1 VLQVLDDLNAL
12 MEKYG
17 IDALFTAGS
26 AFKMADLFWLTGF
39 RSNDEIAFIQNINDK
54 PIVAAGFH
62 TLSRVQKE
70 SRIKTTHDVTD
81 VYLKLMKENKRPDE
95 NLDVIFDDILRN
107 VFTGNTIGIPEETSS
122 RVLDTVQKLGYD
134 VKVVSDIMMD
144 ARATKSESEI
154 QAIKKAGDATTSAI
168 SRVLV
173 MVKDSDI
180 GPKKTLMYKGK
191 PLTVK
196 DVKLTL
202 EHFLLDQGAHSA
214 EDTILAVGYKG
225 FDWHYLGAPKD
236 ELKAEVPIILDVFP
250 VLKMERY
257 VADVTRTFIK
267 GSVSEKIRHMFESVK
282 AAADSSVDALK
293 DGAKIDDVNLACAE
307 TLKEAGYESRRL
319 NPAATE
325 GMTHGLGHG
334 IGLAVH
340 EGPSM
345 YRREDHFTVGNVM
358 AIEPGVYFK
367 EIGGVR
373 IENDYAVTKGKA
385 KLLTTGLDELLYL

>member
-1 VLQVLDDLNAL
+1 MLQVLEDLNAL

-26 AFKMADLFWLTGF
+26 TFKMDDLFWLTGF
-39 RSNDEIAFIQNINDK
+39 RSGDEIAFIQNIDDE

-81 VYLKLMKENKRPDE
+81 VFLKLMKENKRPDE
-95 NLDVIFDDILRN
+95 NLDVIFDHILRS
-107 VFTGNTIGIPEETSS
+107 VFTGKTIGIPEDTSS
-122 RVLDTVQKLGYD
+122 KVYETVLNLGYD

-144 ARATKSESEI
+144 ARATKSESETR
-154 QAIKKAGDATTSAI
+154 AIKKAGDATTSAI
-168 SRVLV
+168 SKVME
-173 MVKDSDI
+173 MVKDSEV
-180 GPKKTLMYKGK
+180 GPKKTLMYEGK

-214 EDTILAVGYKG
+214 EDTILAVGDKG
-225 FDWHYLGAPKD
+225 FDWHYLGALED

-250 VLKMERY
+250 RLKMERY

-267 GSVSEKIRHMFESVK
+267 GSVSEKVRHMFESVK
-282 AAADSSVDALK
+282 AAADSSVDALT

-307 TLKEAGYESRRL
+307 TLKKAGYDSRRL
-319 NPAATE
+319 NPAASE

-345 YRREDHFTVGNVM
+345 YQRENQFAVGNVM

-367 EIGGVR
+367 DIGGVR

-385 KLLTTGLDELLYL
+385 KLLTTGLDELPFL

>member
-1 VLQVLDDLNAL
+1 VLDDLNAL
-12 MEKYG
+12 MEKYE

-26 AFKMADLFWLTGF
+26 AFKISDIFWLTGF
-39 RSNDEIAFIQNINDK
+39 RSSDEIVFIQNKNDK

-62 TLSRVQKE
+62 TLNRVEKE
-70 SRIKTTHDVTD
+70 SRIKTTHDISG
-81 VYLKLMKENKRPDE
+81 VYLRLMKENKRRAE
-95 NLDVIFDDILRN
+95 HLDVVFDDILRS
-107 VFTGNTIGIPEETSS
+107 VFTGKTIGIPEDTSS
-122 RVLDTVQKLGYD
+122 KVLETVQKLDYD
-134 VKVVSDIMMD
+134 VKVVSDFMLE

-154 QAIKKAGDATTSAI
+154 KAIKKAGNATTGAM
-168 SRVLV
+168 SRVME

-180 GPKKTLMYKGK
+180 GPNKTLIYQGK
-191 PLTVK
+191 PLIVK
-196 DVKLTL
+196 DVKLAL
-202 EHFLLDQGAHSA
+202 EHYLLDQGAHSA
-214 EDTILAVGYKG
+214 EDAILAVGHKA
-225 FDWHYLGAPKD
+225 FDWHYLGALGD

-250 VLKMERY
+250 RLKMERY

-267 GSVSEKIRHMFESVK
+267 GSVSEEVRHMFESVK
-282 AAADSSVDALK
+282 AAANSSVDALT

-307 TLKEAGYESRRL
+307 TLKDAGYDSRRL
-319 NPAATE
+319 NPAATD

-345 YRREDHFTVGNVM
+345 DQRESSFKVGNVM
-358 AIEPGVYFK
+358 AIEPGVYLK
-367 EIGGVR
+367 STGGVR

>member
-1 VLQVLDDLNAL
+1 MLDDLNAL

-17 IDALFTAGS
+17 VDALLTAGS
-26 AFKMADLFWLTGF
+26 PFKLNDLFWLTGF
-39 RSNDEIAFIQNINDK
+39 RSGDEIVFIQNINDK
-54 PIVAAGFH
+54 PIVAAAFH

-70 SRIKTTHDVTD
+70 TRIKTTHDLTG
-81 VYLKLMKENKRPDE
+81 VYLRLMRENKRVAE
-95 NLDVIFDDILRN
+95 NLDVIFDDILRS
-107 VFTGNTIGIPEETSS
+107 VFTGKTIGIPEDASAKVFE
-122 RVLDTVQKLGYD
+122 TVQKLGYD
-134 VKVVSDIMMD
+134 VKVVSDFMMD

-154 QAIKKAGDATTSAI
+154 NAIKSAGDATTGSI
-168 SRVLV
+168 SEVLEI
-173 MVKDSDI
+173 VKDSEV
-180 GPKKTLMYKGK
+180 GPKKTLMYEGK

-202 EHFLLDQGAHSA
+202 EHFLLDQGTHSS
-214 EDTILAVGYKG
+214 EDTILAVGDKG
-225 FDWHYLGAPKD
+225 FDWHYLGAPGD

-250 VLKMERY
+250 MLKMERY

-282 AAADSSVDALK
+282 AAADSSVDALT

-307 TLKEAGYESRRL
+307 TLKGAGYDSRRL

-345 YRREDHFTVGNVM
+345 SQREDYFKIGNVM
-358 AIEPGVYFK
+358 AIEPGVYLK